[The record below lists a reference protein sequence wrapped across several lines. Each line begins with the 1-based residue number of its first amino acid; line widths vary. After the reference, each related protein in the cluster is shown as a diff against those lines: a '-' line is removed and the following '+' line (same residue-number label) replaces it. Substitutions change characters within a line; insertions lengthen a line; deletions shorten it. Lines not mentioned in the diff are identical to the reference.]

1 MLREAEVFAVSAVWS
16 GFQRWYPLALV
27 FGIAMAC
34 DYISGIL
41 AAKKE
46 ALVNPDNAELG
57 LSSKKGIK
65 GIIKKF
71 GYILLVGTAF
81 TVDFLLHY
89 YAEPMGLEEHS
100 TFFGVLTLIWLTAN
114 ELLSVLENLGRMG
127 VPIPSWLRR
136 IIRDLRAKGEEGEE
150 KK

>member
-1 MLREAEVFAVSAVWS
+1 MLREAEAFAVSAVWS
-16 GFQRWYPLALV
+16 GFQRWYPLVFA

-34 DYISGIL
+34 DYISGVL

-46 ALVNPDNAELG
+46 ALENPDNAELG
-57 LSSKKGIK
+57 LSSRKGIK
-65 GIIKKF
+65 GIIKKL

-89 YAEPMGLEEHS
+89 YADPMGEEAYS
-100 TFFGVLTLIWLTAN
+100 TFFGVLTLIWLTTN

-127 VPIPSWLRR
+127 VPIPYRLRQ
-136 IIRDLRAKGEEGEE
+136 IIRDLRAKGEEGA
-150 KK
+150 